1 MARRWTAPTLPWA
14 PEPPV
19 HLPPGR
25 VVAIPGRGELFV
37 RDSGG
42 DGPPVL
48 LLHGWVVSADLNW
61 WPTYGVLRDAGHR
74 VLALDHRGHG
84 RGLRTPAPFRLSDCA
99 ADAAALLAQL
109 EVGPVTAVGYSM
121 GGPIAQLLAA
131 EHPQA
136 VGALVLCATSAY
148 WTSWRQKL
156 IWRSLVGVRLAL
168 GLAPDRLWRAG
179 LRASGFPDSPT
190 TTWTVAELTRGSTTD
205 LAEAGRELSRF
216 DSGPWLADRV
226 TQPSAVVVTTRDD
239 GVPPAHQR
247 RLATLLNAP
256 TFEVPGDHYAVI
268 AEAEAFNAA
277 LLQALAAVSAAGQRA
292 RAAA

>member
-1 MARRWTAPTLPWA
+1 MGCRRNAVAPRWV

-19 HLPPGR
+19 ELPPGR
-25 VVAIPGRGELFV
+25 VIAVPGRGELFV

-61 WPTYGVLRDAGHR
+61 WPTYGMLRDAGQR

-84 RGLRTPAPFRLSDCA
+84 RGLRSPAPFRLTDCA
-99 ADAAALLAQL
+99 ADAAALLARL
-109 EVGPVTAVGYSM
+109 DVGPVTAVGYSM

-131 EHPQA
+131 EHPDVVRA
-136 VGALVLCATSAY
+136 VVLCATSAH

-156 IWRSLVGVRLAL
+156 IWRSLAGVRLAL
-168 GLAPDRLWRAG
+168 GLAPDRVWRAG
-179 LRASGFPDSPT
+179 LRASGFRDSPT
-190 TTWTVAELTRGSTTD
+190 TSWTVAELTRGSATD

-216 DSGPWLADRV
+216 DSRPWLAERV
-226 TQPSAVVVTTRDD
+226 TQPAAVVVTTRDD

-247 RLATLLNAP
+247 SLGALLGAP
-256 TFEVPGDHYAVI
+256 TFEVTGDHLAVI
-268 AEAEAFNAA
+268 AKAEAFNAA
-277 LLQALAAVSAAGQRA
+277 LLQALAAVGEPAHPAA
-292 RAAA
+292 